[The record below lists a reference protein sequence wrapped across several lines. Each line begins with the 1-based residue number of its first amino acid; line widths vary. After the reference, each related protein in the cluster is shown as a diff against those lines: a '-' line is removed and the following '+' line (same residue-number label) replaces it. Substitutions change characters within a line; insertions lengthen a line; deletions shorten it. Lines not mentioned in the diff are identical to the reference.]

1 MYQITCDNYV
11 LHDAR
16 VDELKVIGAKCDL
29 EINKT
34 GSLTFQIPP
43 KHPYYDKI
51 KKHTSEITLYEGDKV
66 LFRGR
71 VLNDELDFYNFKNVE
86 CEGELSYLLDSI
98 QRNKEYHLEGGTENV
113 IETYLKDIV
122 NIHNSQVEDKK
133 KFTVGMVNITDSNNY
148 LYKISNYNSTLS
160 VITDKLINTYGGY
173 IQVRHENGKN
183 YLDYLNELANVCTQ
197 TIEFGKNIVDM
208 TRYVKG
214 EEIFTALI
222 PLGAKLEE
230 SENTSNPTTD
240 GEIVEK
246 RVTISELENSTD
258 GNIVKTDDYIYDKEA
273 VKKYGWIWK
282 SIKWDDVKLPQNL
295 LRVAKNELKQSVDAD
310 VTIEMTAIDLHLL
323 NVDIDRINVGD
334 KIQCISLPHN
344 LNTIL
349 IVRSMSI
356 NVDDP
361 ANTSI
366 KLTYPTGKINNEY
379 SITSNNKDNEKNISN
394 VKDTL
399 NESYP
404 TIDDVNK
411 SINNIK
417 NWTNDKIKDWGNNN
431 TSNIKNWTNDQID
444 NVKNWANDTFF
455 KGSDA
460 GIDLTEYAKKD
471 DLTNYVQS
479 VDLTEYAKI
488 VDVNTALNE
497 LATALGGL

>member
-11 LHDAR
+11 LHDPR
-16 VDELKVIGAKCDL
+16 IEELKVIGAKCDL

-34 GSLTFQIPP
+34 GALTFQIAPT
-43 KHPYYDKI
+43 HPYYNEI

-71 VLNDELDFYNFKNVE
+71 VLNDELDFYNLKNVE
-86 CEGELSYLLDSI
+86 CEGDLSYLLDSI
-98 QRNKEYHLEGGTENV
+98 QRNKEYHLNGGAENV
-113 IETYLKDIV
+113 IETYLNDIV
-122 NIHNSQVEDKK
+122 KIHNSQVEDRK
-133 KFTVGMVNITDSNNY
+133 KFTVGTVNITDSNNY
-148 LYKISNYNSTLS
+148 LYKISNYDSTLS
-160 VITDKLINTYGGY
+160 VIVDKLINTYGGY

-183 YLDYLNELANVCTQ
+183 YIDYLSELTNVCKQ

-222 PLGAKLEE
+222 PLGSKLEGAEEPSAEE
-230 SENTSNPTTD
+230 SVENR
-240 GEIVEK
+240 I
-246 RVTISELENSTD
+246 TISELDNCTD

-273 VKKYGWIWK
+273 VKKYGWIWNV
-282 SIKWDDVKLPQNL
+282 IKWDDVTSPQNL
-295 LRVAKNELKQSVDAD
+295 LSIAKNELKQSVDAN

-349 IVRSMSI
+349 IVKSMSI
-356 NVDDP
+356 DIDNP

-366 KLTYPTGKINNEY
+366 KLTYPTGKINAEY
-379 SITSNNKDNEKNISN
+379 SITSGNKDNEKNISY

-399 NESYP
+399 NEGYP
-404 TIDDVNK
+404 TIGEVNK
-411 SINNIK
+411 NLNDIK
-417 NWTNDKIKDWGNNN
+417 NWTNDNIWGVKDWTDNQ
-431 TSNIKNWTNDQID
+431 IKG
-444 NVKNWANDTFF
+444 VKDWANDTFF

-460 GIDLTEYAKKD
+460 GVNLTEYAKKNDLTEYAK
-471 DLTNYVQS
+471 S

-488 VDVNTALNE
+488 VDVNTAFNE

>member
-1 MYQITCDNYV
+1 MYQITCDEFV

-16 VDELKVIGAKCDL
+16 VDKLKVIGAKCNL
-29 EINKT
+29 ELNKT
-34 GSLTFQIPP
+34 GSLTFQVPP
-43 KHPYYDKI
+43 THPYYNKI
-51 KKHTSEITLYEGDKV
+51 NKHTSEITLYEGDKV

-71 VLNDELDFYNFKNVE
+71 VLNDEVDFYNFKNVE
-86 CEGELSYLLDSI
+86 CEGELSYFLDSI
-98 QRNKEYHLEGGTENV
+98 QRIKEYHLDGGTENV
-113 IETYLKDIV
+113 IETYLKDV
-122 NIHNSQVEDKK
+122 VKIHNSQVDDRK
-133 KFTVGMVNITDSNNY
+133 KFTVGLVNITDSNNY

-160 VITDKLINTYGGY
+160 VITDKLINSYGGY

-183 YLDYLNELANVCTQ
+183 YLDYLSELTNVCTQ
-197 TIEFGKNIVDM
+197 KIEFGKNIVDM

-214 EEIFTALI
+214 EDIFTALI

-230 SENTSNPTTD
+230 SGEVSNAD
-240 GEIVEK
+240 GETIEK
-246 RVTISELENSTD
+246 RVNISSLDNSTD

-282 SIKWDDVKLPQNL
+282 VIKWDDVTLPKNL
-295 LRVAKNELKQSVDAD
+295 LRIAKSELKNAIDTT

-356 NVDDP
+356 DIDNP

-379 SITSNNKDNEKNISN
+379 SITSGNKDNEKNISY

-399 NESYP
+399 NEGYP

-411 SINNIK
+411 SLKSIK
-417 NWTNDKIKDWGNNN
+417 DWTNDSIGGVKDWTNN
-431 TSNIKNWTNDQID
+431 SIGGVKDWTNNQIN
-444 NVKNWANDTFF
+444 NVKDWANDTFF

-460 GIDLTEYAKKD
+460 GIDLTEYAK
-471 DLTNYVQS
+471 V
-479 VDLTEYAKI
+479 TE
-488 VDVNTALNE
+488 VNRAFDE
-497 LATALGGL
+497 LANALLEV